1 MFDYYGETAI
11 ESKVLCLDRS
21 DDIPKD
27 AGYRY
32 TCERMSDGDFGPHD
46 PFPSGR
52 VIETCCLSDSPT
64 SAIRS
69 YCEIDFA
76 EEVCLGGA
84 ILLNELRHK
93 IPEVLSQLH
102 EQLLALNQHV
112 ARPEVQSDCA
122 IALAKALR
130 EPGPSSWLLDDSEN
144 WSWFREF
151 RLTVK
156 SVQFREFV
164 NTGEV
169 CTKPLYSG
177 PLCVFGAYQ
186 LSVAGQPRLQGRF
199 DRSQPAGVVILPM
212 PAVAS
217 GVVLVGAPLDAD
229 LWPFQ
234 VRLSVVGEP
243 CGPP

>member
-1 MFDYYGETAI
+1 MKAA
-11 ESKVLCLDRS
+11 
-21 DDIPKD
+21 D
-27 AGYRY
+27 APSLSLILMLLGLA
-32 TCERMSDGDFGPHD
+32 CKGDVVVPLT
-46 PFPSGR
+46 SASA
-52 VIETCCLSDSPT
+52 SDSCDIVSNCASAAAGTVMDGESDT
-64 SAIRS
+64 SPPPPPSA
-69 YCEIDFA
+69 YCSNAPDIE
-76 EEVCLGGA
+76 G
-84 ILLNELRHK
+84 
-93 IPEVLSQLH
+93 
-102 EQLLALNQHV
+102 V

-122 IALAKALR
+122 IALANALR